1 MSSKKKY
8 VCKFQPLWKEE
19 CIFVTE
25 SFRGKGKAFCK
36 YCKVDFS
43 IAHGGRTDVKHHEY
57 SEKHKK
63 SAKQLQ
69 GQKSIAS
76 LLGKGRPDPVVY
88 AEVKMSMLV
97 AKQNIPFTFTDEINK
112 SLKDML
118 PDSEIAKQYSCA
130 IAPALDKEVTE
141 LCQKQPFGL
150 MCDEGTNRSTEKE
163 FAILVRVFEE
173 DTLVTNERN
182 IDWNN
187 LVAFNSDNASV
198 MKGRHNSVASR
209 IKELQ
214 PGVVDIGCICHLV
227 QLATGCGI
235 KALHQPIEEVLQA
248 IYSHFDISAKRCELY
263 KEFVE
268 FTDTDTLKLL
278 RYCATRWLS
287 LLTCINRV
295 LNQWNA
301 LLAYFESHEDVE
313 KPGKVRM
320 LAGHLSSKETKF
332 FFFFLSHAL
341 KPLVDF
347 NVAFQAEGVM
357 VHRLHKEMCSLVRRY
372 LGRFLLARLI
382 ADVPLK
388 EIQFQDTSLQFP
400 DEDLFIG
407 DQAQT
412 FLEDNKDELPVPR
425 MLQAVRG
432 FCVAVTTKML
442 RVFPLDNIVLQNLIV
457 LDPESRHKFT
467 PSSVV
472 ELGKRLHQLRLDL
485 SSLREEVVEYQ
496 VVDRAELPEET
507 RVDRECSGL
516 HNSGELCSGYVY
528 LNSKT

>member
-1 MSSKKKY
+1 M
-8 VCKFQPLWKEE
+8 FP
-19 CIFVTE
+19 
-25 SFRGKGKAFCK
+25 
-36 YCKVDFS
+36 
-43 IAHGGRTDVKHHEY
+43 
-57 SEKHKK
+57 
-63 SAKQLQ
+63 
-69 GQKSIAS
+69 
-76 LLGKGRPDPVVY
+76 
-88 AEVKMSMLV
+88 
-97 AKQNIPFTFTDEINK
+97 N
-112 SLKDML
+112 
-118 PDSEIAKQYSCA
+118 SEIAKQYSVGRTKATQIVKGA

-150 MCDEGTNRSTEKE
+150 MCDEGTSRSTEKE
-163 FAILVRVFEE
+163 FVILVRVFEE
-173 DTLVTNERN
+173 DTLVTKFLHMPVCNIDTAELLFTSLTKVLSERN
-182 IDWNN
+182 INWNN

-214 PGVVDIGCICHLV
+214 PGLVDIGCICHLV

-301 LLAYFESHEDVE
+301 LQAYFESHEDVE

-320 LAGHLSSKETKF
+320 LAGHLSSKETK
-332 FFFFLSHAL
+332 L
-341 KPLVDF
+341 DF

-357 VHRLHKEMCSLVRRY
+357 VHRLHKE
-372 LGRFLLARLI
+372 
-382 ADVPLK
+382 
-388 EIQFQDTSLQFP
+388 IQFQDTSLQFP
-400 DEDLFIG
+400 DEDLIIG

-412 FLEDNKDELPVPR
+412 FLEDNKDELPVPK

-432 FCVAVTTKML
+432 FFVAVTTKML
-442 RVFPLDNIVLQNLIV
+442 RVFPLDKIVLQNLIV

-507 RVDRECSGL
+507 RVDSSF
-516 HNSGELCSGYVY
+516 HANKAV
-528 LNSKT
+528 LNYFTF

>member
-1 MSSKKKY
+1 MLTPFADKMSSKKKY
-8 VCKFQPLWKEE
+8 LCKFQLLWKEE
-19 CIFVTE
+19 FIFVTE

-43 IAHGGRTDVKHHEY
+43 FAHGGRTDVKHHEDA
-57 SEKHKK
+57 EKHKK

-97 AKQNIPFTFTDEINK
+97 TKQNIPFTFTDEINK
-112 SLKDML
+112 SLKDMF
-118 PDSEIAKQYSCA
+118 PDSEIAKQYSCGRTKA
-130 IAPALDKEVTE
+130 TQIVKGTIAPALDKEVTE

-150 MCDEGTNRSTEKE
+150 MCDEGTNRSSEKE

-173 DTLVTNERN
+173 DTLVTKFLHMPVCNIGTAEGLFTSLTKLLSERN

-187 LVAFNSDNASV
+187 LGAFNSDNASV

-214 PGVVDIGCICHLV
+214 PGVVVIGCICHLV

-235 KALHQPIEEVLQA
+235 KALHQPIEEVLHA
-248 IYSHFDISAKRCELY
+248 IYSHFDISAKRCELN

-278 RYCATRWLS
+278 R
-287 LLTCINRV
+287 
-295 LNQWNA
+295 
-301 LLAYFESHEDVE
+301 
-313 KPGKVRM
+313 KVRM

-372 LGRFLLARLI
+372 LGRFLPAHLI
-382 ADVPLK
+382 ANVPLK

-400 DEDLFIG
+400 DEDLIIG

-412 FLEDNKDELPVPR
+412 FLEDNKDKLPVPR
-425 MLQAVRG
+425 MLQ
-432 FCVAVTTKML
+432 
-442 RVFPLDNIVLQNLIV
+442 
-457 LDPESRHKFT
+457 
-467 PSSVV
+467 
-472 ELGKRLHQLRLDL
+472 
-485 SSLREEVVEYQ
+485 
-496 VVDRAELPEET
+496 
-507 RVDRECSGL
+507 
-516 HNSGELCSGYVY
+516 
-528 LNSKT
+528 

>member
-8 VCKFQPLWKEE
+8 LCKFQPSWKEE

-43 IAHGGRTDVKHHEY
+43 IAHGGRTDVKHHED

-112 SLKDML
+112 SLKDMF
-118 PDSEIAKQYSCA
+118 PDSEIAKQYSCGRTKATQIVKGA

-173 DTLVTNERN
+173 DTLVTKFLHMPVCNIAERLFTSLTKVLSERN

-227 QLATGCGI
+227 QLATGCII

-287 LLTCINRV
+287 LLSCINRV

-357 VHRLHKEMCSLVRRY
+357 VHRLHKKMCSLIRRY
-372 LGRFLLARLI
+372 LGRFLPAHLI

-425 MLQAVRG
+425 MLQ
-432 FCVAVTTKML
+432 
-442 RVFPLDNIVLQNLIV
+442 
-457 LDPESRHKFT
+457 
-467 PSSVV
+467 
-472 ELGKRLHQLRLDL
+472 
-485 SSLREEVVEYQ
+485 
-496 VVDRAELPEET
+496 
-507 RVDRECSGL
+507 
-516 HNSGELCSGYVY
+516 
-528 LNSKT
+528 